1 MKPIKSKNL
10 TAVLFM
16 FVPFLFSCS
25 QVPGLDLDELG
36 LSLKQ
41 ISDVRMADLRGISR
55 LDTGELVFGSWQ
67 EQLEYA
73 KKEGGRHH
81 ISHKNAL
88 YLVGYKELAASFSE
102 IADTRLSRESV
113 GVIQLDGRKIDG
125 NFVVDRLLNDHLVEM
140 YNYRKQAILKDF
152 TDKRRDT
159 SLKVVELEWLYKGN
173 KITTQCI
180 VSEMYKTFVY
190 DDIASNITFYTVTD
204 SDTTK
209 EEKNPLNTTPMHTS
223 SSEESGNKSI
233 SYKFSRT
240 VTQSH
245 WLWRYMVAEA
255 KVSVSVY
262 GQKNGNQKSITQH
275 SSSNS
280 KWAESGYSAEAVV
293 STASFTAGTSG
304 HYSFG
309 WAVGVGSGSTL
320 TITGTGI
327 SVSITGGEMGFNGH
341 EYILPSNLN

>member
-1 MKPIKSKNL
+1 MKT
-10 TAVLFM
+10 TALKKTVVLFM

-25 QVPGLDLDELG
+25 QLSSLDLGEME

-41 ISDVRMADLRGISR
+41 SSNARTADSHEVSR
-55 LDTGELVFGSWQ
+55 LDTGELTFGSWQ
-67 EQLEYA
+67 DQLEYA

-81 ISHKNAL
+81 ISHRNGL
-88 YLVGYKELAASFSE
+88 YLVGYRERLVGFSE
-102 IADTRLSRESV
+102 IADIRLSRETV
-113 GVIQLDGRKIDG
+113 GVVQLDARNIDG
-125 NFVVDRLLNDHLVEM
+125 NFVIDRLLNDHLVEK
-140 YNYRKQAILKDF
+140 YNHRKQAILKDF
-152 TDKRRDT
+152 TDNRCGT

-173 KITTQCI
+173 RITTQCI

-204 SDTTK
+204 SSE
-209 EEKNPLNTTPMHTS
+209 EEKTPLASMSMHTS

-233 SYKFSRT
+233 SYKFSKS
-240 VTQSH
+240 VSQSH
-245 WLWRYMVAEA
+245 WLWRWRTVAEA

-262 GQKNGNQKSITQH
+262 GQKNSNQKSITQH

-280 KWAESGYSAEAVV
+280 KWADSGYSAEAVV

-327 SVSITGGEMGFNGH
+327 SVSITGGEFGFNGH
-341 EYILPSNLN
+341 EYVLPSNLN

>member
-1 MKPIKSKNL
+1 MRIIKSKIL
-10 TAVLFM
+10 TFVLFM

-25 QVPGLDLDELG
+25 QVPGLDLDKLE

-41 ISDVRMADLRGISR
+41 SSNSQMAELGKKSR

-81 ISHKNAL
+81 ISHRNGL
-88 YLVGYKELAASFSE
+88 YLLSYKESSTSFSE
-102 IADTRLSRESV
+102 IADIRLSRETV
-113 GVIQLDGRKIDG
+113 GVIQLDGRNIDG
-125 NFVVDRLLNDHLVEM
+125 NFVVDRLINDHLVEK
-140 YNYRKQAILKDF
+140 YKHRKQAILKDF
-152 TDKRRDT
+152 TDNRRDT

-173 KITTQCI
+173 RITTQCI

-204 SDTTK
+204 SDSIE
-209 EEKNPLNTTPMHTS
+209 EEKSPLATMSMHTS

-233 SYKFSRT
+233 SYQFSRT
-240 VTQSH
+240 VTQRH

-262 GQKNGNQKSITQH
+262 GQKNGNQKSITHH
-275 SSSNS
+275 SSSNY
-280 KWAESGYSAEAVV
+280 KWSESGYSAEAVV

-327 SVSITGGEMGFNGH
+327 SVSITGGEFVLNGH
-341 EYILPSNLN
+341 EYVLPSHLN